1 MPIFLFGCLDIGNLD
16 FILRLNAKCCLD
28 GQREELQL
36 YEILINYYIVLYMYV
51 LYTTSEYINYVSN
64 KN

>member
-1 MPIFLFGCLDIGNLD
+1 MQNVVWMV
-16 FILRLNAKCCLD
+16 
-28 GQREELQL
+28 REELQL

>member
-28 GQREELQL
+28 GQGR
-36 YEILINYYIVLYMYV
+36 IAVV
-51 LYTTSEYINYVSN
+51 
-64 KN
+64 